1 MERTIKILD
10 LAIIVVF
17 VMVLGCE
24 SDSVKPEEKKG
35 KNGLSF
41 IDSSHGLPAKGM
53 WRQGLS
59 FSDINGDGHT
69 DILAPAPRKAQ
80 KGQKRP
86 FVWYGNGKGAW
97 TEGQLDVPGDITYDY
112 GSIAV
117 SDFDGDGIADIGLA
131 MHGKGLK
138 FLKGKGGNKYED
150 FSDGLPSADEFRS
163 RALVSTDLDNDGIS
177 DIAAVSEGR
186 FGRSS
191 PGPTGIR
198 TCYYEGNRWRCN
210 LAGNEKERFGLF
222 SDQLV
227 VGDVNGDGNKDIAA
241 ASPLDWKDLIVW
253 IGDGKGGFTAFNK
266 GLVEKTFYDSVALAD
281 INRDGRDD
289 LIASISGPGTKAFMG
304 LKAFLSR
311 PDGFEDISGGLPENE
326 FFRAVGAGD
335 LNNDGGIEIVGGTR
349 EGLKIF
355 SRKEGLWHEVIGTG
369 LPEKGLTRIYN
380 IYCVDLNK
388 DGYQDIAVNYAS
400 ESHGTGGIRVFLN
413 VSRKDYE

>member
-1 MERTIKILD
+1 
-10 LAIIVVF
+10 
-17 VMVLGCE
+17 
-24 SDSVKPEEKKG
+24 
-35 KNGLSF
+35 
-41 IDSSHGLPAKGM
+41 
-53 WRQGLS
+53 
-59 FSDINGDGHT
+59 
-69 DILAPAPRKAQ
+69 
-80 KGQKRP
+80 
-86 FVWYGNGKGAW
+86 
-97 TEGQLDVPGDITYDY
+97 
-112 GSIAV
+112 
-117 SDFDGDGIADIGLA
+117 
-131 MHGKGLK
+131 MHGQGLK

-150 FSDGLPSADEFRS
+150 FSDGLPSEDEFRS

-191 PGPTGIR
+191 PVPTGIR

-210 LAGNEKERFGLF
+210 LVGNEKERFGLF

-227 VGDVNGDGNKDIAA
+227 VGDVNGDGNKDIAT
-241 ASPLDWKDLIVW
+241 ASPLDWKDLIIW
-253 IGDGKGGFTAFNK
+253 IGDGKGAFTAFNK

-289 LIASISGPGTKAFMG
+289 LVATISGTGSKGFMG
-304 LKAFLSR
+304 LKAFLSK
-311 PDGFEDISGGLPENE
+311 PDGFEDISQGLPENE

-400 ESHGTGGIRVFLN
+400 ESHGTGGICVFLN
-413 VSRKDYE
+413 VSRKD